1 MSALGSEHPV
11 ETQRAA
17 GMSRGLLA
25 WLGVLVIVWLAGVGA
40 WMIQL
45 SDGLQVT
52 AMRDNVIWGLYIVF
66 FMFFVGLSAGGLIV
80 ASAGR
85 IFGVERFKPIVRV
98 AVLEATV
105 AILIAAVF
113 ILPDL
118 GHPERIFNLVLHAQI
133 LSPMIW
139 DILVI
144 FIYLVLS
151 SLYVWL
157 YTRRDLAR
165 RGSWLAL
172 GTKPDDSPAAA
183 ARDDR
188 VTWALAWIALPAAV
202 LVHSVTAWIFGL
214 QISRGLWYTAIMAPL
229 FVSSA
234 LVSGLALVVL
244 LAIVARRT
252 ARVAFDDDL
261 VKYLGGLLGVF
272 IIVQAFF
279 LFCELLAGFYP
290 GVPTDAVRRLVGGPY
305 AVLAGIELVVG
316 LAIPF
321 LLLIV
326 PRFRARPAVVA
337 LAAGLAILGIFVH
350 RLNIVLAGLSDAPI
364 ASPPGTSIGTDV
376 TGASVFATSSAYFPT
391 AIEWLVVSGILALAA
406 MIFTLAAWYLPLRQ
420 ERHP

>member
-1 MSALGSEHPV
+1 MSALESDHPV
-11 ETQRAA
+11 ETRREARV
-17 GMSRGLLA
+17 SRGLLA
-25 WLGVLVIVWLAGVGA
+25 WLGILVVVWLVGICA
-40 WMIQL
+40 WIFQL
-45 SDGLQVT
+45 NNGLQVT
-52 AMRDNVIWGLYIVF
+52 GMRDNVIWGLYIVF

-105 AILIAAVF
+105 AVLIAAVF

-118 GHPERIFNLVLHAQI
+118 GHPERILNLVFHAQI

-139 DILVI
+139 DIAVI
-144 FIYLVLS
+144 AIYLVLS
-151 SLYVWL
+151 ATYVWL

-172 GTKPDDSPAAA
+172 GTKPDSSAAAA

-188 VTWALAWIALPAAV
+188 ITWALAWIALPAAV

-214 QISRGLWYTAIMAPL
+214 QISRGLWYSAIMAPL

-234 LVSGLALVVL
+234 LVSGLALVIL
-244 LAIVARRT
+244 LAMVARRT
-252 ARVAFDDDL
+252 ARVAFGDDL
-261 VKYLGGLLGVF
+261 VKYLGGLLAVF
-272 IIVQAFF
+272 IVVQAFF

-305 AVLAGIELVVG
+305 APLAGIELVLG
-316 LAIPF
+316 LAVPF

-326 PRFRARPAVVA
+326 PRFRARPTVVA
-337 LAAGLAILGIFVH
+337 IAAGLAIVGIFVH
-350 RLNIVLAGLSDAPI
+350 RLNIILAGLSDAPI
-364 ASPPGTSIGTDV
+364 TNPPGTSIGTDV
-376 TGASVFATSSAYFPT
+376 TGASVFATSSAYLPT
-391 AIEWLVVSGILALAA
+391 GIEWLVVAGILALAA
-406 MIFTLAAWYLPLRQ
+406 LIFTLAAWYLPLRQ
-420 ERHP
+420 DPHA